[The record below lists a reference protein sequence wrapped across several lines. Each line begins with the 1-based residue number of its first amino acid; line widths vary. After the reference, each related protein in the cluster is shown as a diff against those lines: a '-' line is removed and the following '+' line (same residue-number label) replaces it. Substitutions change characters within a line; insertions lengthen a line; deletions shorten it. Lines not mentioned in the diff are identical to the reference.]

1 MRRSSFLFLLGAT
14 IVAAI
19 GCDRQ
24 VPASSSEEAHLK
36 PTEARQQLL
45 GRLDQ
50 IEAHGKSSLHATTV
64 KTLWSRGTTV
74 DRLTLEAPPRGI
86 LETAIAIDP
95 SASLLV
101 NGHFEL
107 RIGLTDENDEYTEI
121 FERSYPADDSGG
133 WISLSID
140 LKDRSGPVDL
150 SFHKRHLGEASE
162 LLADFEIA
170 ATDLVVWRFP
180 RIVPQSLDRPNV
192 ILISLDTLRPDHL
205 GLEGYR
211 RNTSPNIDAL
221 ARNGTYF
228 GACFSQAPWTMPAHY
243 SILSGTLP
251 STSGSVSPVQSI
263 VVPMP
268 SVPMLAELMRDAGYL
283 TAAFTGGGA
292 VSADLGFD
300 RGFDAYDETDLVDGS
315 DVTTIVSKASEWLR
329 RRRNRSFFLFIHSYE
344 PHEPFTDHRFI
355 DGESPS
361 RDFEANLVAKY
372 DGDISRAD
380 EALGELFQLLR
391 SQGLDS
397 NTIVLVT
404 SDHGKEFFERRVPPW
419 ESFAEHG
426 HTLYDEILRVPLVM
440 SGPDVPKGM
449 IVTAQIRSIDI
460 APTILALIGLDG
472 ALGME
477 GKDLTPWMNGQRRDD
492 LPAFAE
498 ATTYGPARESLRT
511 GGYKLIRRTG
521 YGQLSHPCC
530 SSFPMTPREE
540 LYDLSTDPSE
550 ANNLAG
556 SAPAVL
562 GRLRSEISLIG
573 VEAAT
578 QAPGGTRDSSSP
590 SSDTINS
597 LRSLG
602 YLQ

>member
-1 MRRSSFLFLLGAT
+1 MRRSAFLFLLGAT
-14 IVAAI
+14 IIASL
-19 GCDRQ
+19 GCHREA
-24 VPASSSEEAHLK
+24 PASSSEEAHPK
-36 PTEARQQLL
+36 PMEARQQLL
-45 GRLDQ
+45 ARLNQ
-50 IEAHGKSSLHATTV
+50 IEARGKSSLHATTV

-74 DRLTLEAPPRGI
+74 DRVTLEVPPRGI

-95 SASLLV
+95 AASLLV

-107 RIGLTDENDEYTEI
+107 RIGLTDENDEYAEI
-121 FERSYPADDSGG
+121 FERSYPTDHSGE
-133 WISLSID
+133 WIPVSID
-140 LKDRSGPVDL
+140 LGDRSGPVDL
-150 SFHKRHLGEASE
+150 SFHKRHLGEASQ

-205 GLEGYR
+205 GLEGYSR
-211 RNTSPNIDAL
+211 ETSPNIDAL

-251 STSGSVSPVQSI
+251 STSGAVSPVQSI
-263 VVPMP
+263 VVPMAN
-268 SVPMLAELMRDAGYL
+268 VPMLAELMRDAGYL

-315 DVTTIVSKASEWLR
+315 DVVRVVSKASEWLR

-344 PHEPFTDHRFI
+344 PHEPFTDRRFI
-355 DGESPS
+355 DDESSS
-361 RDFEANLVAKY
+361 RDFEADVVAKY

-380 EALGELFQLLR
+380 EALGDLFRMLR
-391 SQGLDS
+391 SQGLES
-397 NTIVLVT
+397 NTIVILT
-404 SDHGKEFFERRVPPW
+404 SDHGKEFFERRVPPY

-426 HTLYDEILRVPLVM
+426 HTLYDELLRVPLVM
-440 SGPDVPKGM
+440 RGPTVPKGM

-460 APTILALIGLDG
+460 APTILALIGLEDG
-472 ALGME
+472 ALSME

-498 ATTYGPARESLRT
+498 ATTYGPSRESLRT

-530 SSFPMTPREE
+530 SSFPMTPHEE
-540 LYDLSTDPSE
+540 LYDLSDDPTES
-550 ANNLAG
+550 NNLAA
-556 SAPAVL
+556 SAPAEL

-573 VEAAT
+573 GEAET
-578 QAPGGTRDSSSP
+578 PTPGTRDSSSP
-590 SSDTINS
+590 GSDTIDS